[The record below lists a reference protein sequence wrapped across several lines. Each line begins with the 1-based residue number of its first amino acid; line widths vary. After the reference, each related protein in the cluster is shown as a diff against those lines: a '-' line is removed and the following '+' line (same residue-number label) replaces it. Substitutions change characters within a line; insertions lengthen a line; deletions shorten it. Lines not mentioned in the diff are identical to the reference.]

1 MRKKLLSGLLA
12 ATMVASLMV
21 GCGEDATTEAPADN
35 GDVTTEAPAD
45 EEAGGEETQDTNEVT
60 DAATMEAP
68 STDGWDDSK
77 KIYVYLWDADG
88 EGKVNEVL
96 NHMGDYK
103 DYIEIVNI
111 NAGGQSDEYKNAVN
125 NALDGGDKYP
135 SIILADEGI
144 AKLWS
149 ETDKTGNLNDIG
161 ITADMYANSY
171 SYTVDYGT
179 YNGGQKALSW
189 QATPGCFVYRADIA
203 KEVLGTD
210 DPAEVGA
217 AISDWDKFMDVAEQM
232 KAAGYKMVSGTNEIK
247 YPVLNQRS
255 NPWVDI
261 ADDGTETLKLDD
273 TLATYIE
280 KAKTLYDND
289 YTNKS
294 GQWEADWTGAMAK
307 GDVFGY
313 FGCTWFIGSMEA
325 NCPEDAENF
334 GNWRTTTGPESFYWG
349 GTYVMVGKD
358 TPNPEL
364 AAYFVYEMCCDETVM
379 YDIAKNTGDFV
390 NNKAAVEKIIAD
402 GVGARDILG
411 GQNPFE
417 TFAEA
422 ATSINVQSTYVD
434 GSILSYVDEASNSY
448 NAGELSSTDDCIQYI
463 KDQVAKNFDYIV
475 IE

>member
-12 ATMVASLMV
+12 TAMVASLMV
-21 GCGEDATTEAPADN
+21 GCGDDTTTEAPANEDATTEAPAD
-35 GDVTTEAPAD
+35 DATTEAAS
-45 EEAGGEETQDTNEVT
+45 EDTNEVT

-77 KIYVYLWDADG
+77 KIYVYLWDADS
-88 EGKVNEVL
+88 EGKVKEVL
-96 NHMGDYK
+96 NHMSDYS

-144 AKLWS
+144 AKQWS
-149 ETDKTGNLNDIG
+149 ESDKTANLNDLG
-161 ITADMYANSY
+161 ITSDMYANAY
-171 SYTVDYGT
+171 SYTIDYGT
-179 YNGGQKALSW
+179 YNGAQKTLSW
-189 QATPGCFVYRADIA
+189 QATPGCMVYRADIA

-217 AISDWDKFMDVAEQM
+217 AVADWDKFMEVAEQM
-232 KAAGYKMVSGTNEIK
+232 KAAGYKMTAGTNEVK
-247 YPVLNQRS
+247 YPILNQRA

-261 ADDGTETLKLDD
+261 AEDGTETLKLDD
-273 TLATYIE
+273 TLTTYIE
-280 KAKTLYDND
+280 KAKVLYDND

-294 GQWEADWTGAMAK
+294 KQWEADWQGAMAD
-307 GDVFGY
+307 GDVFCY
-313 FGCTWFIGSMEA
+313 MGCTWFLGTMEA
-325 NCPEDAENF
+325 ACPSDAKNF
-334 GNWRTTTGPESFYWG
+334 GQWRTTTAPESYYWG
-349 GTYVMVGKD
+349 GTHVMVGAD

-364 AAYFVYEMCCDETVM
+364 AAYFVYEMCCDESVM
-379 YDIAKNTGDFV
+379 YDIAKNLGDFV

-402 GVGARDILG
+402 GIGARDILG

-422 ATSINVQSTYVD
+422 ATSINVQSTYID
-434 GSILSYVDEASNSY
+434 GNILSYVDEAADSY
-448 NAGELSSTDDCIQYI
+448 NTGTFTSTDECIQYI